1 MVFFV
6 WIREGDDPCFFNPLS
21 FLFIIMFFFFIFFF
35 FVMVQINIIALAFTK
50 IGIPPEYVFSALF
63 VTLMGSF
70 INIPIKRIPQET
82 MTTETRV
89 DYFGFRYIIPVWKRK
104 ETVLAINVGGA
115 IVPIV
120 ISLYLLFK
128 TGIWVRAGIAT
139 AIMTMVTYKLA
150 RPIKGLG
157 IAMPAFL
164 PPLVAALL
172 SVLIGSGYIPIVA
185 YISGALGT
193 LIGADLLNLEKI
205 KDLGAP
211 VASIGG
217 AGTFDGIFLNGVLAV
232 LLAALFA

>member
-1 MVFFV
+1 M
-6 WIREGDDPCFFNPLS
+6 FFNPLT
-21 FLFIIMFFFFIFFF
+21 FLFIFLFFFFILFFF
-35 FVMVQINIIALAFTK
+35 IMVQINIIALAFTS

-63 VTLMGSF
+63 VTLVGSF

-89 DYFGFRYIIPVWKRK
+89 DFFGFRYVIPVWKKK

-115 IVPIV
+115 IVPII
-120 ISLYLLFK
+120 ISIYLLLK
-128 TGIWVRAGIAT
+128 TGIWLRAGIAT
-139 AIMTMVTYKLA
+139 AIMTIVTHKLA
-150 RPIKGLG
+150 RPVHGVG

-164 PPLVAALL
+164 PPLIAALI
-172 SVLIGSGYIPIVA
+172 SVIVGQGYIPIVA
-185 YISGALGT
+185 YISGTLGT